1 MRVRGHG
8 GAATAAVTLLQLDT
22 ASRSP
27 TCTAAWEGVAPALAG
42 GRQLLRV
49 SPWPRTIYR
58 LRIRPIARSPEVQ
71 AAAAHA
77 AGADIDHHAND
88 APFLP
93 GGAAVRIALRPGP
106 ESRDTARLVP
116 AFFAPQAAPVKTPG
130 GAILLNI
137 GPGGDSIEAFG
148 FKPPRNSRSVPGLW
162 EGYLDCFWA
171 ADDCA
176 PNVLVSWEP
185 ALLLLESR
193 GTAVE
198 VKQQGVQE
206 GSVPCKRRAL
216 GFGEGSRSVPS
227 SSDGRLEPPAP
238 PPPTVATAACP
249 PMATSAFPFEFTAP
263 LCVYPPPAPQ
273 PEGLI
278 DAFGALMIAANDVDA
293 SGSGTEADG
302 NRDQELDR
310 EARDRDRDQGD
321 RDKPFFISDDMTS
334 RLERV
339 LARAAEQASAIASR
353 PPIARA
359 PMHMASPGGPAGAG
373 GQGGRGAL
381 EAAEGNPFEELE
393 ASTLFSW
400 IGRPEPELE
409 PASIATAPPPHAQP
423 PPPEPLRS
431 GPSRL
436 PAPGSGSG
444 EAPTSS
450 QRPMPAS
457 IRILQHVREPLR
469 SSFDLGA
476 VVVWDF
482 GVPAPFLHVS
492 EADRVSFVCAVE
504 EAVGRLEAAEGA
516 GGFEHLAMLLS
527 DPRVLDTPLMRTLAG
542 RESFHRALH
551 AVRRAARRAAAS
563 DAVVAS
569 LLSAIVAAPDTWKRG
584 EDARAMVAHC
594 CNLCAALGIEPI
606 MVTNDMLLIRPD
618 CYNQLAT
625 KALRI
630 GADWANAAPELQF
643 EALFLQACIAFCEKR
658 PEDCA
663 EPLFAAWSLLL
674 KAGLSPSRLEA
685 RVLRFL
691 ASVHLYT
698 DRLDMAD
705 HFIDRMYWYTETDD
719 DRMVEVDAHMSEF
732 VRASQGKRW
741 DAAVAL
747 AQRSLAVLEA
757 MRVPLRQKIVRLH
770 ASPPPPPPPRP
781 EAPRSASQ
789 SLVYVLF
796 RARRITA
803 AFQQYRRM
811 VEYIRSERLHAY
823 GDADGFNISKIWLRQ
838 RNSEL
843 DGPRHMAAADLLRTL
858 KLVSFVMKAADPGQ
872 TTPQVAHVLWCYG
885 DILAATGEHKGAVAA
900 LHKCLEAYAR
910 FPEHFPEDSG
920 RIRAVRARLQ
930 ESVAALKASEASG

>member
-49 SPWPRTIYR
+49 STWPRTIYR
-58 LRIRPIARSPEVQ
+58 LRIRPRSPEVQ

-77 AGADIDHHAND
+77 AGADIDLHAND

-206 GSVPCKRRAL
+206 GSVPRKRRAL

-238 PPPTVATAACP
+238 PPPTVATATCP
-249 PMATSAFPFEFTAP
+249 HMATSAFPFESTAP

-339 LARAAEQASAIASR
+339 LARAAEQASAAIASR

-359 PMHMASPGGPAGAG
+359 PMHMASPGERTRAAAA
-373 GQGGRGAL
+373 QGRPRGAL

-393 ASTLFSW
+393 ASTLFSSERRRAEPAPS
-400 IGRPEPELE
+400 RPEPKLE

-482 GVPAPFLHVS
+482 G
-492 EADRVSFVCAVE
+492 
-504 EAVGRLEAAEGA
+504 AVGRLEAAGGA

-569 LLSAIVAAPDTWKRG
+569 LLSAIIAACARDPLPIVIAIAPDTWKRG

-770 ASPPPPPPPRP
+770 APPPPPPPPPRP

-823 GDADGFNISKIWLRQ
+823 GDADGFNISKIWLRR

-843 DGPRHMAAADLLRTL
+843 EGPMAAADLLRTL
-858 KLVSFVMKAADPGQ
+858 KLAADPGQ
-872 TTPQVAHVLWCYG
+872 TTPQLAHVLWCYG

-900 LHKCLEAYAR
+900 LHKCLEAPPPAPLA
-910 FPEHFPEDSG
+910 FNFDPM
-920 RIRAVRARLQ
+920 I
-930 ESVAALKASEASG
+930 ASERALIEA